1 MDHVC
6 RRTFHRLRAGIPP
19 LFALMKK
26 RQTLPGLTAVGLGA
40 DGVFLVRM
48 LREPG
53 KRPRILHWDF
63 RPVSADASQDKV
75 LSALARDYELKRAR
89 CTTLL
94 DVADYQLLLTEAP
107 DVHADELKAALRWRV
122 KDLINFHI
130 NDASLDVFDLPGDVV
145 PGRAREMYVV
155 AARNSAIQ
163 ERADVLDAAGI
174 NLDIIDIPELAQR
187 NVASLLPEDANGVAM
202 LTLQASSGLVTLT
215 RQGLMYLSRTLN
227 VGTETLEGA
236 IEQAGYYDH
245 IVLEIQRSLDY
256 YESHFREAPIR
267 HLVLGGA
274 AAGLPP
280 LIEHLRANL
289 NVQVSALDLSQLL
302 DCDKTL
308 PEGLQL
314 RCLAHIG
321 AALRQEVKA
330 L

>member
-1 MDHVC
+1 M
-6 RRTFHRLRAGIPP
+6 
-19 LFALMKK
+19 FAIRK
-26 RQTLPGLTAVGLGA
+26 RQTLPGLTAVGLGD
-40 DGVFLVRM
+40 DGVYLVRM
-48 LREPG
+48 LRESG

-130 NDASLDVFDLPGDVV
+130 DDASLDVFDLPGDIA

-155 AARNSAIQ
+155 AARNDAIRS
-163 ERADVLDAAGI
+163 RADALDAAGI
-174 NLDIIDIPELAQR
+174 NLEVIDIPEMAQR
-187 NVASLLPEDANGVAM
+187 NVAVLLPEDASGVAM
-202 LTLQASSGLVTLT
+202 LTLQAASGLVTLT
-215 RQGLMYLSRTLN
+215 RQGQLYLSRTLS
-227 VGTETLEGA
+227 VGFDVLHAAAEP
-236 IEQAGYYDH
+236 AGYYDH
-245 IVLEIQRSLDY
+245 IVLEVQRSLDY
-256 YESHFREAPIR
+256 FESHFRVAPIR

-274 AAGLPP
+274 ATGLPP
-280 LIEHLRANL
+280 LLVEHVRANL
-289 NVQVSALDLSQLL
+289 NVQVSALDLTQLL
-302 DCDKTL
+302 DCNSPL
-308 PEGLQL
+308 PPTMQA
-314 RCLAHIG
+314 RCLTHVG